1 MFEIYKFNQAEIL
14 TFILVVMRVSV
25 FLISWPVFSSGN
37 VPAPIKV
44 LLSLVLAIVM
54 FPAIGHDRLS
64 APQLE
69 QFYIWLL
76 MREAFIGL
84 ALGFLARFFF
94 FAISICAQI
103 ASDSI
108 GLSSVQ
114 LLNPTTN
121 DRSSAIEEFYTI
133 LATLFFLGLNGHHIF
148 ISGLAKS
155 YEILPLSLN
164 ALNMAV
170 LGSAGT
176 LAQSVTVMGIKL
188 AAPVLVS
195 IFCMNLAM
203 GIIGRAVPQINV
215 LVTSMPINIMVGFF
229 ILMVSIPLL
238 ITGMGELLNH
248 TIAGVFGVLKGF

>member
-14 TFILVVMRVSV
+14 TFILVMLRISV
-25 FLISWPVFSSGN
+25 FLVSWPVFSSGN
-37 VPAPIKV
+37 VPAPVKV
-44 LLSLVLAIVM
+44 LLGLVLSIVM
-54 FPAIGHDRLS
+54 FPAIGHERLS
-64 APQLE
+64 AAELE
-69 QFYIWLL
+69 RFYIWLM

-133 LATLFFLGLNGHHIF
+133 LGTLFFLGLNGHHIF

-155 YEILPLSLN
+155 YEILPVSLN
-164 ALNMAV
+164 ALNMAA
-170 LGSAGT
+170 LGSAGA
-176 LAQSVTVMGIKL
+176 LAQSVTVMGLKL
-188 AAPVLVS
+188 SAPVLVS

-215 LVTSMPINIMVGFF
+215 LVTSMPINILVGFF
-229 ILMVSIPLL
+229 VLIISIPLL
-238 ITGMGELLNH
+238 LTGMGELLNQ